1 MVWARSP
8 IASCS
13 IIDDIRAVAD
23 RPYKIM
29 DEKSL
34 RTLELHR
41 VLERLAEHASFSASR
56 DRILSARPATDLA
69 TANRLLDE
77 TGQARMLLDRHSD
90 ISVGGARDIRPNV
103 EDAYR
108 GIPLL
113 PEVLLSVRATLQ
125 SARAIRRSL
134 ARIAEEAPDLNRIA
148 SRMEDCSSL
157 IDAIGRT
164 ISDEGEVLDSASLKL
179 AALRAEVR
187 ITHDRLLTRLQRIL
201 NEHGSQLQEPILT
214 QREGRYVVPLRAEF
228 KGRVRGIVHDQSS
241 SGATLFIEPLAAV
254 ELGNRWREAMLEEQE
269 EIHRILVALSEEI
282 GKQRDPLLQT
292 VDALADFDAA
302 VARARYAIA
311 LDATR
316 AELAEIP
323 ASPPEDFTPLLFHS
337 ARHPLLA
344 PETVVPIDIALR
356 PGVRALVIT
365 GPNTGG
371 KTVALKTA
379 GLLALMTQCGMHI
392 PAEQGS
398 KSALFDSVYA
408 DIGDEQSIEQSLSTF
423 SAHVGQIIRILS
435 SATPQ
440 SLVILDE
447 LGAGTD
453 PQEGSGLARAILA
466 ALLRRSVPTL
476 VATHYPELK
485 AFAYNTPG
493 AENACMEFDLRTLR
507 PTYRLV
513 LGLPGRSNALAIARR
528 LGLPEDILAEARSMV
543 DAGDLEA
550 DRLLEKIQRERE
562 AARRARSDAEKLN
575 RRALQ
580 RERTLAHRLGG
591 IEEERSR
598 ILDESRA
605 RAEQELEG
613 LLDELRDLRRRA
625 GHAAAPEL
633 QKIAVE
639 ARALED
645 RIERSAETAGAALP
659 AAAPSRDARIG
670 EIVRLKGLGVS
681 GKITGREGDRYEL
694 QLGAL
699 RIRADRGDFI
709 VPEET
714 PPPAPSPV
722 KVAEPPPVMAS
733 KPSPGLELDLRG
745 KMVEEGLTE
754 LERYIDSAMMAGL
767 PWVRVIHGKGSGK
780 LRVAVRE
787 ALRKN
792 PQVASVE
799 SGGEMEGGE
808 GVTVVRLES

>member
-1 MVWARSP
+1 
-8 IASCS
+8 
-13 IIDDIRAVAD
+13 
-23 RPYKIM
+23 M

-34 RTLELHR
+34 RTLELDR

-56 DRILSARPATDLA
+56 ERILESRPAADFA
-69 TANRLLDE
+69 AARALLDE
-77 TGQARMLLDRHSD
+77 TSQARMLLERHAE
-90 ISVGGARDIRPNV
+90 ISVGGARDIRPAAR
-103 EDAYR
+103 DAVR
-108 GIPLL
+108 GITLQSESLL
-113 PEVLLSVRATLQ
+113 AVRTTLQ
-125 SARAIRRSL
+125 SARSIRRSL
-134 ARIAEEAPDLNRIA
+134 ARIAEEVPDLHRISA
-148 SRMEDCSSL
+148 RMDECGGL

-164 ISDEGEVLDSASLKL
+164 LSDDGEVLDGASPKL
-179 AALRAEVR
+179 GALRAEVR
-187 ITHDRLLTRLQRIL
+187 TTHDRLLSRLQRIL
-201 NEHGSQLQEPILT
+201 AEHGSQLQEAILT

-228 KGRVRGIVHDQSS
+228 KGRLRGIVHDQSS
-241 SGATLFIEPLAAV
+241 SGATLFIEPLATV

-269 EIHRILVALSEEI
+269 EVHRILAELSAQVGEQSDALI
-282 GKQRDPLLQT
+282 RT
-292 VDALADFDAA
+292 VDALAGFDAA
-302 VARARYAIA
+302 AARARYAEELNA
-311 LDATR
+311 AR
-316 AELAEIP
+316 AELVEIP
-323 ASPPEDFTPLLFHS
+323 ENPPADFTPLLFHA
-337 ARHPLLA
+337 ARHPLLDPA
-344 PETVVPIDIALR
+344 AVVPIDIALR

-392 PAEQGS
+392 PAENGS

-435 SATPQ
+435 SATPR

-453 PQEGSGLARAILA
+453 PQEGSGLARAILS
-466 ALLRRSVPTL
+466 ALLGRGIPTL

-485 AFAYNTPG
+485 AFAYDTPG

-528 LGLPEDILAEARSMV
+528 LGLPEEILAEARSMV

-562 AARRARSDAEKLN
+562 TARRARADAEKLN

-591 IEEERSR
+591 IEEERNR

-605 RAEQELEG
+605 RAAQELEG

-633 QKIAVE
+633 QKIAAE

-645 RIERSAETAGAALP
+645 RIERSAESAGVEISAP
-659 AAAPSRDARIG
+659 APARDGRVG
-670 EIVRLKGLGVS
+670 ETVRLKGLGVS
-681 GKITGREGDRYEL
+681 GKIIGRDGDRYEL

-699 RIRADRGDFI
+699 RIRADRADFI
-709 VPEET
+709 VPEES
-714 PPPAPSPV
+714 PSPE
-722 KVAEPPPVMAS
+722 KPAAAETAPPPVVRPA

-745 KMVEEGLTE
+745 QTVEEGLIE
-754 LERYIDSAMMAGL
+754 LERYIDSAVAAGL
-767 PWVRVIHGKGSGK
+767 PWVRIIHGKGSGK
-780 LRVAVRE
+780 LRSAVRE

-792 PQVASVE
+792 PQVAAVE
-799 SGGEMEGGE
+799 SGGEIEGGE
-808 GVTVVRLES
+808 GVTVARLES

>member
-1 MVWARSP
+1 
-8 IASCS
+8 
-13 IIDDIRAVAD
+13 
-23 RPYKIM
+23 M

-34 RTLELHR
+34 RTLELNR
-41 VLERLAEHASFSASR
+41 VLERLAEHTSFSASR
-56 DRILSARPATDLA
+56 ECVLSVRPAADFS
-69 TANRLLDE
+69 TAVRLLDE
-77 TGQARMLLDRHSD
+77 TGQARTLLDRHAEVG
-90 ISVGGARDIRPNV
+90 IGGARDIRPAA
-103 EDAYR
+103 EDAVR
-108 GIPLL
+108 GITLL
-113 PEVLLSVRATLQ
+113 PEGLIAIRTTLQ
-125 SARAIRRSL
+125 SARGIRRSL
-134 ARIAEEAPDLNRIA
+134 ARIADEAPDLYRLA
-148 SRMEDCSSL
+148 SRMDDGSSL

-164 ISDEGEVLDSASLKL
+164 LSDEGEVLDSASPKL
-179 AALRAEVR
+179 AALRVEVR
-187 ITHDRLLTRLQRIL
+187 TTHDRLLSRLQRIL
-201 NEHGSQLQEPILT
+201 SEHGSQLQEPILT
-214 QREGRYVVPLRAEF
+214 QREGRYVIPLRSEF
-228 KGRVRGIVHDQSS
+228 KGRLRGIVHDQSS

-269 EIHRILVALSEEI
+269 EIHRILAALSAQVGE
-282 GKQRDPLLQT
+282 QRDAIVRT
-292 VDALADFDAA
+292 VEGLADFDAA
-302 VARARYAIA
+302 MARAQYAIE
-311 LDATR
+311 LDAVR
-316 AELAEIP
+316 ADLAELP
-323 ASPPEDFTPLLFHS
+323 DSPPEEFTPLLFHS
-337 ARHPLLA
+337 ARHPLLDPA
-344 PETVVPIDIALR
+344 NVVPIDIALR

-392 PAEQGS
+392 PAGAGS

-435 SATPQ
+435 SATPK

-453 PQEGSGLARAILA
+453 PQEGSGLARAILSE
-466 ALLRRSVPTL
+466 LLRRKISTL

-528 LGLPEDILAEARSMV
+528 LGLPEEILAEARSMV

-562 AARRARSDAEKLN
+562 TARRERADAEKLN

-591 IEEERSR
+591 IEEERNR

-613 LLDELRDLRRRA
+613 LLEELRELRRRS

-633 QKIAVE
+633 QKIAAE

-645 RIERSAETAGAALP
+645 RIERSAEKSGVEISTAP
-659 AAAPSRDARIG
+659 ARDGRIG
-670 EIVRLKGLGVS
+670 ETVRLKGLGVS
-681 GKITGREGDRYEL
+681 GKITGREGDDYEL

-709 VPEET
+709 LPEE
-714 PPPAPSPV
+714 PPAPAKATPATKDSTPA
-722 KVAEPPPVMAS
+722 VAIPS
-733 KPSPGLELDLRG
+733 RPSPGLELDLRG
-745 KMVEEGLTE
+745 KMVEEGLIE
-754 LERYIDSAMMAGL
+754 LDRYLDSAALAGL
-767 PWVRVIHGKGSGK
+767 PWVRIIHGKGSGK
-780 LRVAVRE
+780 LRSAVRE
-787 ALRKN
+787 ALRHH

-799 SGGEMEGGE
+799 SGDEMEGGE
-808 GVTVVRLES
+808 GVTVARLES